1 MSQTK
6 VAAPFVSNDANF
18 RNKIVNGDLSVDQRN
33 GTATINGT
41 GVTYNVDRF
50 LGRGVASAGVFTLEQ
65 STTSPDNFTSSI
77 KATVTT
83 ADSSIAASSSYR
95 LQTNIEGVN
104 MADMNWGSSS
114 ARTAVLSFYVRS
126 SVTGTFGVSVAN
138 GNFDRFRVFSYT
150 IDSADTWERKIIT
163 VPGDTSGT
171 WPTDNTL
178 SVRLNWSLG
187 IGTNVDGTAGSYG
200 SSTAEGLQG
209 QTNLIATD
217 SATFFL
223 TGVQFEVDAGGAT
236 DFEHLPT
243 DIQLDRCMRYTYVHN
258 NNADSFQMLLF
269 LGATRGGTN
278 KSFYI
283 QHPRPMRDT
292 PSITLSGEIRMI
304 NIGQAENVDAD
315 DTLTVGGV
323 TPSIVGQN
331 ADEKGC
337 NIFFNGA
344 ISGMTDSGNTGYILM
359 FQKETDNK
367 LTFDAEL

>member
-6 VAAPFVSNDANF
+6 VAAPFVSNNANF

-41 GVTYNVDRF
+41 SVTYNVDRF
-50 LGRGVASAGVFTLEQ
+50 LGRGVASAGVFTLAQ
-65 STTSPDNFTSSI
+65 DTTSPDNFTSSI

-83 ADSSIAASSSYR
+83 ADSSIATGSSYR
-95 LQTNIEGVN
+95 LQTNIEGTN

-126 SVTGTFGVSVAN
+126 SVTGTFGLSVAN

-171 WPTDNTL
+171 WPTNNTM

-187 IGTNVDGTAGSYG
+187 IGTNVDGTVGSYG

-209 QTNLIATD
+209 QTNLIATNN
-217 SATFFL
+217 ATFYL
-223 TGVQFEVDAGGAT
+223 TGVQFEVDSGGAT

-243 DIQLDRCMRYTYVHN
+243 DIQLQRCKRYYY
-258 NNADSFQMLLF
+258 QL
-269 LGATRGGTN
+269 
-278 KSFYI
+278 
-283 QHPRPMRDT
+283 PDT
-292 PSITLSGEIRMI
+292 PTSSYRVLTSTWLINSTLASADQMNPVSMRAAPTIT
-304 NIGQAENVDAD
+304 
-315 DTLTVGGV
+315 
-323 TPSIVGQN
+323 IVGTPLMPDNTTN
-331 ADEKGC
+331 ASIADG
-337 NIFFNGA
+337 
-344 ISGMTDSGNTGYILM
+344 
-359 FQKETDNK
+359 
-367 LTFDAEL
+367 

>member
-6 VAAPFVSNDANF
+6 VAAPFVSNNANF

-41 GVTYNVDRF
+41 SVTYNVDRF
-50 LGRGVASAGVFTLEQ
+50 LGRGVASAGVFTLAQ
-65 STTSPDNFTSSI
+65 DTTSPDNFTSSI

-83 ADSSIAASSSYR
+83 ADSSIATGSSYR
-95 LQTNIEGVN
+95 LQTNIEGSN

-126 SVTGTFGVSVAN
+126 SVTGTFGLSVAN

-171 WPTDNTL
+171 WPTNNTM

-187 IGTNVDGTAGSYG
+187 IGTNVDGTVGSYG

-209 QTNLIATD
+209 QTNLIATNN
-217 SATFFL
+217 ATFYL
-223 TGVQFEVDAGGAT
+223 TGVQFEVDSGGAT

-243 DIQLDRCMRYTYVHN
+243 DIQLQRCKRYYYQLPDTPTSSYRVLTSTWLINSTLASADQMNPVSMRAAPTITIVGTPLMTDNTTNASIAVGLGSNYGTTQKINYNISTSSSVSTQPGHIHN
-258 NNADSFQMLLF
+258 NSNAGNYFQV
-269 LGATRGGTN
+269 
-278 KSFYI
+278 S
-283 QHPRPMRDT
+283 
-292 PSITLSGEIRMI
+292 
-304 NIGQAENVDAD
+304 
-315 DTLTVGGV
+315 
-323 TPSIVGQN
+323 
-331 ADEKGC
+331 
-337 NIFFNGA
+337 
-344 ISGMTDSGNTGYILM
+344 
-359 FQKETDNK
+359 
-367 LTFDAEL
+367 AEL